1 MPIESITVS
10 SAPPLYVLSLR
21 RAVSSFQDEGPL
33 WSTLNKYLKDHSL
46 TQTASRVAI
55 HHSHKPTLDI
65 EVCIPVAT
73 GTTTTNTTTTTTA
86 AVVEDGESGAKK
98 IKARALAGF
107 DKAVVVRHVGTVMGL
122 GDAHTELGKWLD
134 ENKGKYTRVG
144 TEFWQIFHDYE
155 EPFGEKSRT
164 DIIVPLKESVA

>member
-1 MPIESITVS
+1 MPVESITVS

-33 WSTLNKYLKDHSL
+33 WSTLNKYLKDHNL
-46 TQTASRVAI
+46 TQTGSRIAI

-65 EVCIPVAT
+65 EVCIPVAS
-73 GTTTTNTTTTTTA
+73 GT
-86 AVVEDGESGAKK
+86 AVVVGDGGSGE
-98 IKARALAGF
+98 IKARELTGF

-134 ENKGKYTRVG
+134 ENKGQYTRVG